1 MTDAT
6 DLWAA
11 VLVSYDNKS
20 LRELTGVHDPTITGV
35 NDTVGEDAAQGVINY
50 WPVYAQI
57 DYDGSLGLHVEVAKR
72 GVIALLYERGGSS
85 PQVAKLKW
93 DDVFTNGI
101 IDKLKNT
108 GPRGR
113 QGPKTNSNLTQPTG
127 LSASGRRKIPWS
139 SPEALP
145 IGMLPRDSLAGD

>member
-11 VLVSYDNKS
+11 VVVSYDTKS
-20 LRELTGVHDPTITGV
+20 LRELTNIHGANATTVTTA
-35 NDTVGEDAAQGVINY
+35 VGEDAAQGVINL
-50 WPVYAQI
+50 WPAYAQVS
-57 DYDGSLGLHVEVAKR
+57 YDAADGLHVEVAKR
-72 GVIALLYERGGSS
+72 GVIAMLWERGGSS
-85 PQVAKLKW
+85 PQVAKVKW
-93 DDVFTNGI
+93 DDVFTDGI

-113 QGPKTNSNLTQPTG
+113 QVPTTNSNLTQPTG
-127 LSASGRRKIPWS
+127 LTARGGRKIPWS

-145 IGMLPRDSLAGD
+145 HGLMPGDSLAGN